1 MFTKHLG
8 YLNSQ
13 AGLKRSP
20 VPGRW
25 WGMEESREA
34 QEISVEMPE
43 QVLDALLGGLDSLS
57 IDRYIYYVY
66 IYIYGGKSK

>member
-1 MFTKHLG
+1 
-8 YLNSQ
+8 
-13 AGLKRSP
+13 
-20 VPGRW
+20 
-25 WGMEESREA
+25 MEESREG

-66 IYIYGGKSK
+66 IYGGKSK